1 MANNRNSDE
10 FAVDYDLIIGPVA
23 NDRTMPV
30 IKMFLSG
37 IYDEEETI
45 KRLLLQRLTDQYAF
59 KSDKALRALRFNGVI
74 YQ

>member
-37 IYDEEETI
+37 IYDGEETI

-59 KSDKALRALRFNGVI
+59 KSDKALSALRFNGVI
-74 YQ
+74 